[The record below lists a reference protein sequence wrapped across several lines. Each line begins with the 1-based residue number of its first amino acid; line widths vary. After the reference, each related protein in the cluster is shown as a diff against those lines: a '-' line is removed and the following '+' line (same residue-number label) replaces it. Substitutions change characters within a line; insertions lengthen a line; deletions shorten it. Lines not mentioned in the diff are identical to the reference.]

1 MWQYNPVL
9 ISSLL
14 EEIRKKHDLYV
25 FNSFFKLLVI
35 QMFLVTPGGYTEHFF
50 WVAEVQ
56 RSVITTTVIK
66 CSSKA
71 AGLMLWLHRGKFVD
85 VK

>member
-1 MWQYNPVL
+1 
-9 ISSLL
+9 
-14 EEIRKKHDLYV
+14 
-25 FNSFFKLLVI
+25 
-35 QMFLVTPGGYTEHFF
+35 MFLVTPGGYTEHFF